1 MVAINLLSA
10 RKVETLKK
18 PGKYFDG
25 DGLFLHVRSAASR
38 SWFFRFRW
46 AGKKKVKGGYQ
57 TETIGLGSAR
67 DISLAE
73 AREMRAEMRGLIAKG
88 IKPTS
93 PKRAVL
99 IEKAAGI
106 TFRDDRKFR
115 KA

>member
-25 DGLFLHVRSAASR
+25 DGLFLHVRSPTRR
-38 SWFFRFRW
+38 SWFFQFRW
-46 AGKKKVKGGYQ
+46 KGNDKNAGGHR

-73 AREMRAEMRGLIAKG
+73 AREMRAEMRGLIARG
-88 IKPTS
+88 IKPKS
-93 PKRAVL
+93 PRQAVL

-106 TFRDDRKFR
+106 TFQECAERFI
-115 KA
+115 